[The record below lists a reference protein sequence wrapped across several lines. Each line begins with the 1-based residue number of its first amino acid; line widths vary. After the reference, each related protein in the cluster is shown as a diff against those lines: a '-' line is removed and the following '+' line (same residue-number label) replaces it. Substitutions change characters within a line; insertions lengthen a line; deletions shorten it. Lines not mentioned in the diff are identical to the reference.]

1 MWFLIVFVSE
11 RERECERGRGGWQG
25 VLVAGQSVTCHKLL
39 QAPPPHGAINVGR
52 LPIPT
57 PARQFSEIAPKLSIP
72 HATRQCH
79 AHAPHFHPRCALCT
93 CHLRPLVIVWAW
105 QKKMPMHRGKIIKWK
120 IITFNFAINKRKA
133 FLLPSARVWMC
144 VCVCAHTFINISIN
158 KHTHRHTHTRTGEQ

>member
-11 RERECERGRGGWQG
+11 RERECERGR

-120 IITFNFAINKRKA
+120 IITFNFAINKRNP
-133 FLLPSARVWMC
+133 FCSPPRVCEC
-144 VCVCAHTFINISIN
+144 VCVCVR
-158 KHTHRHTHTRTGEQ
+158 THL